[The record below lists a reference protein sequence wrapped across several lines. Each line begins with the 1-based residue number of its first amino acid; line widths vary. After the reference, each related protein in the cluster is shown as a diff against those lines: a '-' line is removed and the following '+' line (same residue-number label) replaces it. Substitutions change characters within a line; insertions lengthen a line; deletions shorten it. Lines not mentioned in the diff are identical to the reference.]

1 MSTCRGAHESAQ
13 GAVVAVAHVVGQKGQ
28 VVIAKEIRD
37 ALGIEPGWVALQRVV
52 DDHVEI
58 RFFPPD
64 HRESLKGTLAP
75 YLKRHIASSAEFA
88 DAREQAWRCAL
99 MTDRDPGPH
108 QMRAPMRL
116 PDS

>member
-1 MSTCRGAHESAQ
+1 MP
-13 GAVVAVAHVVGQKGQ
+13 HVVGQKGQ

-37 ALGIEPGWVALQRVV
+37 SLGIAPGWVALQRVV

-75 YLKRHIASSAEFA
+75 YLTRHIPSSAEFA
-88 DAREQAWRCAL
+88 DAKEQAWQSAAQGRL
-99 MTDRDPGPH
+99 HRDSPPT
-108 QMRAPMRL
+108 
-116 PDS
+116 